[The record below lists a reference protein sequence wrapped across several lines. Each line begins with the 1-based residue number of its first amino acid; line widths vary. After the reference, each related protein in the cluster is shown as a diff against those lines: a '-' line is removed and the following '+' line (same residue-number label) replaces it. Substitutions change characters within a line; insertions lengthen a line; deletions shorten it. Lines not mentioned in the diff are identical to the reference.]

1 MRLPLF
7 PLNAV
12 LFPGGSLPLR
22 VFEARYMDMVR
33 DCLRNSSQFGVCL
46 ITRGRETGKQA
57 ECEPVGCMASIA
69 AWDMQKLGVLNI
81 RTLGTQ
87 RFRVRHAAAQPDGL
101 LVGDVEEIAADVDA
115 PLAPEHQPCATLL
128 ARIID
133 DLNAQREAALRD
145 HPDDAGMLAA
155 NAIER
160 PHMLHSSVWVGNR
173 LCEVLPV
180 SLRAKQ
186 KLMEL
191 DDARTRLDIVQRFLR
206 QHAVIR

>member
-33 DCLRNSSQFGVCL
+33 DCLRDASQFGVCL
-46 ITRGRETGKQA
+46 ITRGREVGQPA

-69 AWDMQKLGVLNI
+69 AWDMQQLGVLNV
-81 RTLGTQ
+81 RALGTQ
-87 RFRVRHAAAQPDGL
+87 RFRIRHASAQANGL
-101 LVGDVEEIAADVDA
+101 LVGDIEEIAADVDV
-115 PLAPEHQPCATLL
+115 PLAPEHEPCADLL
-128 ARIID
+128 ARIIA
-133 DLNAQREAALRD
+133 DLDSRREAALREQ
-145 HPDDAGMLAA
+145 PDGAGMLTAS
-155 NAIER
+155 AIER
-160 PHMLHSSVWVGNR
+160 PHRLQSTVWIGNR

-191 DDARTRLDIVQRFLR
+191 DDARTRLDIVLRFLR
-206 QHAVIR
+206 QHAVLR

>member
-1 MRLPLF
+1 MDLPLF
-7 PLNAV
+7 PLHAV

-22 VFEARYMDMVR
+22 VFEARYMDMMR
-33 DCLRNSSQFGVCL
+33 DCLRNATQFGVCL
-46 ITRGRETGKQA
+46 IRRGRETGKPAQ
-57 ECEPVGCMASIA
+57 CESVGCIASIA
-69 AWDMQKLGVLNI
+69 AWDMQQLGVLHI
-81 RTLGTQ
+81 RARGAQ
-87 RFRVRHAAAQPDGL
+87 RFRVRHAAAQPNGL
-101 LVGDVEEIAADVDA
+101 LVGEIEEIAADADA
-115 PLAPEHQPCATLL
+115 PLAAEHQPCALLL

-133 DLNAQREAALRD
+133 DLDAQRAAALRAN
-145 HPDDAGMLAA
+145 PDDRGLLTA

-160 PHMLHSSVWVGNR
+160 PHRMESSVWVGNR

-191 DDARTRLDIVQRFLR
+191 EDAQARLDIVLRFLR

>member
-12 LFPGGSLPLR
+12 LFPGGTLPLR

-33 DCLRNSSQFGVCL
+33 DCLRNVSQFGVCL
-46 ITRGRETGKQA
+46 ITRGRETGKPAQ
-57 ECEPVGCMASIA
+57 CETIGCMASIA
-69 AWDMQKLGVLNI
+69 AWDMPQLGLLHLRAV
-81 RTLGTQ
+81 GTQ

-101 LVGDVEEIAADVDA
+101 LVGEVDEIAADQDTE
-115 PLAPEHQPCATLL
+115 LAAEHQPCAMLL

-133 DLNAQREAALRD
+133 DMDSQRDEDDEAGVLTS
-145 HPDDAGMLAA
+145 GL
-155 NAIER
+155 IER
-160 PHMLHSSVWVGNR
+160 PYRMQSSVWVGNR

-191 DDARTRLDIVQRFLR
+191 EDACARLDIVLRFLR
-206 QHAVIR
+206 QHAVIQ

>member
-1 MRLPLF
+1 MKLPLF

-33 DCLRNSSQFGVCL
+33 DCLRNAAQFGVCL
-46 ITRGRETGKQA
+46 ITRGRETGKPA
-57 ECEPVGCMASIA
+57 ECETVGCMASIA
-69 AWDMQKLGVLNI
+69 AWDMQQLGVLNL

-101 LVGDVEEIAADVDA
+101 LVGDIEEIAADIDA
-115 PLAPEHQPCATLL
+115 PLALEHQPCATLL

-133 DLNAQREAALRD
+133 DLDAQHEAALRD
-145 HPDDAGMLAA
+145 RPDAGGMLAA

-160 PHMLHSSVWVGNR
+160 PHRLESTVWVGNR

-191 DDARTRLDIVQRFLR
+191 DDARTRLDIVLRFLR
-206 QHAVIR
+206 QHAVLR